1 VIDWKHLVSV
11 GADNLAGAGNEGTNV
26 KTILHEPDPLIIV
39 PPRLFFVRLEEQ
51 SSSKEHRRTNQKAV
65 PLVIALRR
73 STIMMAAAR
82 GAGAVV
88 VVGLSKSSCRTSAI
102 TSRTA
107 RVASVWSALRET
119 TGTHTRTAMPRQPQL
134 ARRLLS
140 TPGQQPEF
148 PEDIAIIDTKVRMK
162 NAALG
167 LALFAFVFGVAN
179 YSMHAV
185 GQASKADDPLAA
197 LQQEA
202 AAARAAQSKEMTETE
217 DAAAMLEK
225 FQKGEYDPDV
235 AELEALEAEMAAKE
249 RKKPWWKV
257 W

>member
-1 VIDWKHLVSV
+1 VIDRKYLVSV
-11 GADNLAGAGNEGTNV
+11 GADNLAGAGNEGTND
-26 KTILHEPDPLIIV
+26 KTILLEPDPLIIV
-39 PPRLFFVRLEEQ
+39 PPRSRRRSFLVRLEDQ
-51 SSSKEHRRTNQKAV
+51 SSSKEHRRTNQTAF

-73 STIMMAAAR
+73 STIMIAAAR
-82 GAGAVV
+82 GTAGM
-88 VVGLSKSSCRTSAI
+88 VVGLSKS

-107 RVASVWSALRET
+107 RAASVWSAMRGT
-119 TGTHTRTAMPRQPQL
+119 TGAPSRTAMPRQTQL

-140 TPGQQPEF
+140 TPGQPEF